1 MENSVRIT
9 NICYPRGSVI
19 YCAFD
24 KSSEYYFLNMRPLI
38 VVSNQTQM
46 FDSLSCIACGS
57 RDRPGIEISLFNHT
71 YGKWIGGHQYSV
83 AQPYALYTVLVSQ
96 IVEFHGVI
104 DPYTMKAID
113 KAMSFHLGLTEEVP
127 PYMEGIYK
135 ELLEPK
141 YSMGTE
147 ENTQLQD
154 PHQLGSV
161 NETTRKFEKL
171 PSKTKGVIPGKPY
184 PKKTETS
191 KKPEPSKFTLN
202 PETAMKQ
209 FLNTKLDRADQL
221 RNEEKKPDTSTEPQ
235 TALQTPESKPVS
247 EPEVKRVGT
256 ATLVVPE
263 QKPEEVLSSISDVIL
278 NIAAC
283 LTEDER
289 TSVITRKME
298 PGKLTKTTIYATQ
311 ISSVRKAIEYQCIL
325 DGKFIKSMNQRICH
339 RQSNFRF
346 VTSFQKVAC
355 ILYFTPSELGIT
367 DAAFNELAKQVIK
380 ENHLQFDDGRAWR
393 GIKNFERLK
402 KVYASCSKKH

>member
-1 MENSVRIT
+1 MENYSRIS
-9 NICYPRGSVI
+9 NICYPRGSVV
-19 YCAFD
+19 YATFD
-24 KSSEYYFLNMRPLI
+24 KNSEYYFLNMRPLI

-57 RDRPGIEISLFNHT
+57 RDRPGIEISLMNHM
-71 YGKWIGGHQYSV
+71 YGRWIGGHQFSV

-96 IVEFHGVI
+96 IAEFHGVI

-113 KAMSFHLGLTEEVP
+113 KAMAFHLGLTEEVP

-135 ELLEPK
+135 DLLEPK

-161 NETTRKFEKL
+161 NETTRKFEKI

-184 PKKTETS
+184 PKKTETP

-209 FLNTKLDRADQL
+209 FLNAKLDKADQL
-221 RNEEKKPDTSTEPQ
+221 RKDEEKKATELQ
-235 TALQTPESKPVS
+235 TTQTPETKP

-263 QKPEEVLSSISDVIL
+263 QTPEEVLASINDTVL
-278 NIAAC
+278 NIAC
-283 LTEDER
+283 SLTDEER
-289 TSVITRKME
+289 INVITRKVE
-298 PGKLTKTTIYATQ
+298 PGKLGKFNVYATQ
-311 ISSVRKAIEYQCIL
+311 ISSIRKAVEYTYIL

-380 ENHLQFDDGRAWR
+380 ENHLQFEDGRAWR
-393 GIKNFERLK
+393 GIKNYDRLK
-402 KVYASCSKKH
+402 KVYASCVKKR